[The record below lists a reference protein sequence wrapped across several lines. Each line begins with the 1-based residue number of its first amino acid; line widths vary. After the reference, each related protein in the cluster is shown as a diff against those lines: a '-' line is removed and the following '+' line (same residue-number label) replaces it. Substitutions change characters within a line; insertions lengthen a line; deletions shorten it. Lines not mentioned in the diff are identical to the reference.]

1 MRSMY
6 LMKDDFAGYENLGLS
21 TGTKFID
28 TDYFHTVKNRIVKH
42 KYFKN
47 YSSQPHCSILYKQ
60 YDAPDLSLLFVGH
73 PPLQMYLCLHDLQ

>member
-28 TDYFHTVKNRIVKH
+28 TDYFH
-42 KYFKN
+42 FEFG
-47 YSSQPHCSILYKQ
+47 
-60 YDAPDLSLLFVGH
+60 LFFH
-73 PPLQMYLCLHDLQ
+73 F